1 MEYKGIYEYSPLSL
15 FTCILMAEILYQK
28 RMCLYT
34 TWRRGRIAKRNI
46 QCYKII
52 AYSFNDNRT
61 NHGYNLGIS
70 NDMYIHF
77 FTPFVGKDTC
87 AGDTI
92 FSVSLDNVS
101 YSTAEKRKVDQQ
113 GVHAYERKRD
123 ALKLICGAQEI
134 VVKAIIPKGA
144 IYWKGYIMNDY
155 DSITGKH
162 FIYDSIASSAMILG
176 PIAKPLE
183 SFVNKNGYRIYD
195 PDVAGIVT
203 KAWNSGH
210 KVMKIKNG

>member
-1 MEYKGIYEYSPLSL
+1 
-15 FTCILMAEILYQK
+15 
-28 RMCLYT
+28 MCLYT

-70 NDMYIHF
+70 NDTYIHF
-77 FTPFVGKDTC
+77 FTPFVGRDTC

-123 ALKLICGAQEI
+123 ALKLICGAQVI

-155 DSITGKH
+155 DSITGRH